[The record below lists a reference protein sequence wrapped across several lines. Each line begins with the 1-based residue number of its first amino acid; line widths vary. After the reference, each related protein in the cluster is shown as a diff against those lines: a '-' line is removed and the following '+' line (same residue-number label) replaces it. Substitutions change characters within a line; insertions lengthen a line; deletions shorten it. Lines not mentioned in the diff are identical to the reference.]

1 MKISLSTLKVPL
13 KISSFYQESEKE
25 SGKSLCGN
33 SFFTFFDSKNA
44 QIKEKRPSTLVLFN
58 FKQLLFYDY
67 PPKNASKYPKIT
79 IFKFMIFEKRP
90 LRAPKTIFL
99 TKSKCKSLQKY
110 KIGIYIKFHAG
121 CSNHLRG
128 KTENL
133 LGGAESPPPPNVTR
147 VKHDIT
153 YTICKDTA

>member
-1 MKISLSTLKVPL
+1 MGNLEQISISIYPSKNYSKYPKSTLEHKWFL
-13 KISSFYQESEKE
+13 SKMLFCRSSVLRNLRFLAK
-25 SGKSLCGN
+25 
-33 SFFTFFDSKNA
+33 KNA
-44 QIKEKRPSTLVLFN
+44 QIKKKRPSNLVLFN

-79 IFKFMIFEKRP
+79 MFKFTIFEKRP

-133 LGGAESPPPPNVTR
+133 LGGGGIRPPPM
-147 VKHDIT
+147 
-153 YTICKDTA
+153 